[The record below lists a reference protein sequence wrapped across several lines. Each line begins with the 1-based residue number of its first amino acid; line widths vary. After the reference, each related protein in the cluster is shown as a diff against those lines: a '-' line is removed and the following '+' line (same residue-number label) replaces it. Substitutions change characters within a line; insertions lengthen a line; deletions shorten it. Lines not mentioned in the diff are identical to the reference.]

1 MRPTYVLSGYRGV
14 CLFVRGCMRHQIT
27 IRSPPILFYSIRLYF
42 FDLTAA
48 EAAVR
53 QVDADCSNEGGRRE
67 I

>member
-1 MRPTYVLSGYRGV
+1 MRPTYVLSVYRGV
-14 CLFVRGCMRHQIT
+14 SFCPRLLRHQIT